1 MNNQNL
7 VRGLFLAVISILFGA
22 NAIRY
27 NVGTFARAGPGMFPA
42 LVSGMLL
49 LIALITLARS
59 RVSPAVPLDFNLK
72 NIALLLGALCTFAL
86 VSKVLNMTAGIAAL
100 VFIAALAGR
109 AKYSVVRNV
118 KIAAGLIAVAFAF
131 QKLLGLNLPLF

>member
-7 VRGLFLAVISILFGA
+7 VRGLFLTAVSILFGA
-22 NAIRY
+22 NAIRHT
-27 NVGTFARAGPGMFPA
+27 VGTFARAGPGMFPA
-42 LVSGMLL
+42 LMSGMLL
-49 LIALITLARS
+49 LIALTTLARS
-59 RVSPAVPLDFNLK
+59 SVLPIVPLDINLR
-72 NIALLLGALCTFAL
+72 NIALLLGALCAFAL
-86 VSKVLNMTAGIAAL
+86 ISKVLNMTAGVAAL

-109 AKYSVVRNV
+109 AKYSVVWNV